1 MSRRKGA
8 SSERIA
14 RYILEQIFNYK
25 IIDIS
30 KEISLDGLQIS
41 EADMIAEDPDG
52 QLYLVEVKAGYAD
65 VGSLQQVYANS
76 QLISSSKVKYKPLVV
91 CKGFSNEAAKKMAE
105 ELNIKAIRLSDMFMI
120 LGPEEL
126 EVIVR
131 EAVKEIFDEY
141 GLRPILLDEMTETE
155 QKLLEAIANSSSFED
170 VVKNANMPETLVG
183 KLLGQLRRKGILT
196 KSSGNFETLKTRA
209 NRILAF
215 FEKEE
220 KYKEIEK
227 KLLDI
232 TELLQEIKSRLVEG

>member
-14 RYILEQIFNYK
+14 RYILEQIFDYK
-25 IIDIS
+25 IVDIS

-76 QLISSSKVKYKPLVV
+76 QLISSSEVKYKPLVV

-126 EVIVR
+126 EIIVR
-131 EAVKEIFDEY
+131 EAVREIFDEY
-141 GLRPILLDEMTETE
+141 GLRPILLNEMTETE
-155 QKLLEAIANSSSFED
+155 QKLLEVIGTSSSFED
-170 VVKNANMPETLVG
+170 IVNKSNMSQIMVG
-183 KLLGQLRRKGILT
+183 KILGQLRRKGVLP

-209 NRILAF
+209 NRIL
-215 FEKEE
+215 EYNKKEAR
-220 KYKEIEK
+220 YKEMEK
-227 KLLDI
+227 SLS
-232 TELLQEIKSRLVEG
+232 ELKEILNEIKSKLNE

>member
-14 RYILEQIFNYK
+14 RYILEQIFNFE
-25 IIDIS
+25 IVETS
-30 KEISLDGLQIS
+30 KEILLNGLQIS

-76 QLISSSKVKYKPLVV
+76 QLISSSEVKYKPMVI

-131 EAVKEIFDEY
+131 EAVKEIFDAY
-141 GLRPILLDEMTETE
+141 GLRPILLDEMTEIE
-155 QKLLEAIANSSSFED
+155 QKLLEAIVNASSFED
-170 VVKNANMPETLVG
+170 VIKNINMPETLIG
-183 KLLGQLRRKGILT
+183 KMLGQLRKKGVLPIG
-196 KSSGNFETLKTRA
+196 SGNFETLKRRA
-209 NRILAF
+209 NRILVF
-215 FEKEE
+215 FKKEE
-220 KYKEIEK
+220 KYKELEK
-227 KLLDI
+227 NLSEI
-232 TELLQEIKSRLVEG
+232 MELLQDIKSRLGD